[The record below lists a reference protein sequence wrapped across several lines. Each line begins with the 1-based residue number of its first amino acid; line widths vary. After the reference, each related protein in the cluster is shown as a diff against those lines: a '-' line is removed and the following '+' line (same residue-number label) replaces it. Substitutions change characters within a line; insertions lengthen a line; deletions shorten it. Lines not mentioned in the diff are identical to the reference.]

1 MLTINGKG
9 LKKTQFYK
17 RYFRHKIGQKSGNP
31 LPPMMQQEKK
41 LIPMTHLAGSL
52 PKWMHLAGSLILM
65 MQTVTSQR

>member
-9 LKKTQFYK
+9 FKKTQFYK

-52 PKWMHLAGSLILM
+52 IPM